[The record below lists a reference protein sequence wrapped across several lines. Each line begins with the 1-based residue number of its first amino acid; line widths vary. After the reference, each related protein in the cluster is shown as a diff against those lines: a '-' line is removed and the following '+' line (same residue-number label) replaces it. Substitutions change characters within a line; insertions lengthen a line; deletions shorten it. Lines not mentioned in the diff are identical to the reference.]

1 MTLTSENYFS
11 RKVSQIYSG
20 ASEFK
25 SFFGTLVRPGCEA
38 RALAEFQGKWQR
50 EMSTALLVGSY
61 VDAHYEGTLDL
72 FKAQHP
78 EIFLKGGGLKAEYR
92 QADEIIS
99 FLEQDPKFSQYMS
112 GEKQVI
118 MTGEIEGVP
127 FKIKID
133 SWHPGKMI
141 VDLKVMASLT
151 KREFVRGV
159 GRVSFVNYWGY
170 DIQGAIYQEIVRQ
183 NTGERLPFFI
193 AGASKE
199 KQTNKELIWIDDN
212 SLDIAMEWMTSE
224 IVVPSTGEVVTRLK
238 RLSQLKSGQANPE
251 RCGKCDY
258 CRATKMLTGPVH
270 YMDLEE
276 E

>member
-1 MTLTSENYFS
+1 MKLTSENYFS
-11 RKVSQIYSG
+11 KEAAEIYSG

-25 SFFGTLVRPGCEA
+25 NFFGTLVRPGCEA
-38 RALAEFQGKWQR
+38 RALAELRGEWGK

-61 VDAHYEGTLDL
+61 VDAHYEGILDL

-78 EIFLKGGGLKAEYR
+78 EILLKNGGLKAEYR
-92 QADEIIS
+92 QADEIIT
-99 FLEQDPKFSQYMS
+99 FLEADPKFDQYMS
-112 GEKQVI
+112 GEKQII
-118 MTGEIEGVP
+118 MTGKIEEVP

-212 SLDIAMEWMTSE
+212 SLDIAMEWMTGE

-238 RLSQLKSGQANPE
+238 RLSQLKSGKANPE

>member
-1 MTLTSENYFS
+1 MKLTSENYFS
-11 RKVSQIYSG
+11 KEAAEIYSG

-25 SFFGTLVRPGCEA
+25 NFFGTLVRPGCEA
-38 RALAEFQGKWQR
+38 RALAELRGEWEK

-118 MTGEIEGVP
+118 MTGEIESVP

-133 SWHPGKMI
+133 SWHPNRMI

-151 KREFVRGV
+151 KREFIRGV
-159 GRVSFVNYWGY
+159 GRVSFVNLWGY

-183 NTGERLPFFI
+183 NTGEKLPFFI

-199 KQTNKELIWIDDN
+199 KQPNKELIWIDDN
-212 SLDIAMEWMTSE
+212 ALDMAMEWMKSD
-224 IVVPSTGEVVTRLK
+224 IIVPSTGEVISKLK
-238 RLSQLKSGQANPE
+238 RLAQLKSGKAKPE
-251 RCGKCDY
+251 RCGVCDY
-258 CRATKMLTGPVH
+258 CRATKMIQGPVH
-270 YMDLEE
+270 YLDLEE